1 VVKNAPRAASLNGKT
16 RIIMRAYDQIDGNAA
31 RRRLGLYRAGYQLLR
46 TGPDAVRR
54 CSMDAQVRPNADVR
68 RRNFVYADGSKSGA
82 TGETIF
88 NYIITNNVDGD
99 TYRKDILMLRL
110 LRTACM
116 FYACSPPIIL
126 AIRLISTC
134 LSRSIT

>member
-1 VVKNAPRAASLNGKT
+1 VVKNALGRLPLNGKT

-46 TGPDAVRR
+46 QDQTPLGDVQWTLKFDRMPTNDAVT
-54 CSMDAQVRPNADVR
+54 
-68 RRNFVYADGSKSGA
+68 FVYADGSKSGA

-99 TYRKDILMLRL
+99 TYKEGYFDAAALENGLYVLRVFAADYFGNQ
-110 LRTACM
+110 TY
-116 FYACSPPIIL
+116 FD
-126 AIRLISTC
+126 
-134 LSRSIT
+134 SRIEVNK